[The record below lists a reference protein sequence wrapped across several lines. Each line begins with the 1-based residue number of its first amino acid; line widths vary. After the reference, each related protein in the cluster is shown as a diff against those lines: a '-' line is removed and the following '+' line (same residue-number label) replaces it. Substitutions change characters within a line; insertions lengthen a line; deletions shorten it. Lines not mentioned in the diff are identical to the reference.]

1 MLTKTKI
8 KTAKEVVRE
17 LIAKKKSEVAA
28 LNKAKQ
34 DSSTVKT
41 TVVDLIAV
49 NSLLNKELKAIE
61 YAKKDKPKKKET
73 KK

>member
-8 KTAKEVVRE
+8 ETAKEVVKE

-28 LNKAKQ
+28 LNKAKK
-34 DSSTVKT
+34 DSSEVKT
-41 TVVDLIAV
+41 TVVDLMAV
-49 NSLLNKELKAIE
+49 SLLLNKELKAIE
-61 YAKKDKPKKKET
+61 CAKKDKPKKKET